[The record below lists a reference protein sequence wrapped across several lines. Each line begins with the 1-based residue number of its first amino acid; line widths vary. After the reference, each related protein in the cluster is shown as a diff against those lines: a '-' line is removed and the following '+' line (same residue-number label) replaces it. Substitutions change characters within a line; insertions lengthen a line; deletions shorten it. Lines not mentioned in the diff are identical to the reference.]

1 MHVETE
7 VVFINNLSCFF
18 FFSFFFFLFFFSF
31 EGMDTVSLK
40 KQDWKKGNCKFIL
53 KLLNTES

>member
-18 FFSFFFFLFFFSF
+18 FSFFFSF

>member
-18 FFSFFFFLFFFSF
+18 FFFSFFFSF